1 MKNIS
6 DYFGK
11 TIKVNFALKESFSI
25 INVIG
30 FDKDNDVICE
40 TLEQHRPNQKPKK
53 DGFYNPYTVDKLWFN
68 ETETGRKITILN

>member
-11 TIKVNFALKESFSI
+11 TIKVHFGLKESFSI

-30 FDKDNDVICE
+30 FDASNDVILE
-40 TLEQHRPNQKPKK
+40 TLEQHYPNQKPKK
-53 DGFYNPYTVDKLWFN
+53 YGFYNPYTVDKLWFK
-68 ETETGRKITILN
+68 EELTGRKITILN